1 MVDCWGVAAGFWSCL
16 RWFFVVVPCALL
28 QWFFGCLLTVLFDCC
43 VSSDGPGWLL
53 VAFWRSCLIVDYLWT
68 CFFESVV
75 GVSRELLL
83 DLEPGGQRSTPL
95 LHPFQTRVKLC
106 AEEGIPVRGGP
117 ILCESP
123 SS

>member
-1 MVDCWGVAAGFWSCL
+1 MWLFPVLYFRGSLGL
-16 RWFFVVVPCALL
+16 
-28 QWFFGCLLTVLFDCC
+28 LLTVLFDCF
-43 VSSDGPGWLL
+43 VPSDGSGWLL
-53 VAFWRSCLIVDYLWT
+53 VAFWRSCLIIYYLWT
-68 CFFESVV
+68 CFLESAI
-75 GVSRELLL
+75 GVSRELLP

-123 SS
+123 SSQLTAATAKELG